1 MESRQINMRIINA
14 LLAVAMMLATL
25 ASCGSGKKPETPRIL
40 VLYYSQTAT
49 TRTVAEAFAAK
60 LQADIEAIVPEV
72 PYDGSYQETIQRG
85 REELQESK
93 FPALK
98 PLAADLAAYDVIF
111 LGYPIWFG
119 TYANPIATLIEEN
132 DFSGKKIVPFCSFG
146 SGGLESSA
154 KNLAD
159 RLPESEILPGYGV
172 RAARI
177 DAAPAEVERFLKAG
191 GFLPGDAD
199 PLPEFPASH
208 PVSEEEAAIFDAAVG
223 DYPMINASAATVSSR
238 PVPEGTEYRFTAIDR
253 PRESSAQQAQREITV
268 YVLASEGE
276 APVFTRVVRP

>member
-1 MESRQINMRIINA
+1 M
-14 LLAVAMMLATL
+14 
-25 ASCGSGKKPETPRIL
+25 
-40 VLYYSQTAT
+40 
-49 TRTVAEAFAAK
+49 
-60 LQADIEAIVPEV
+60 
-72 PYDGSYQETIQRG
+72 
-85 REELQESK
+85 
-93 FPALK
+93 
-98 PLAADLAAYDVIF
+98 F

-191 GFLPGDAD
+191 GFLPGEAD

-208 PVSEEEAAIFDAAVG
+208 PVSEEEAAIFEAAVG

-238 PVPEGTEYRFTAIDR
+238 PVPEGMEYRFTAIDR